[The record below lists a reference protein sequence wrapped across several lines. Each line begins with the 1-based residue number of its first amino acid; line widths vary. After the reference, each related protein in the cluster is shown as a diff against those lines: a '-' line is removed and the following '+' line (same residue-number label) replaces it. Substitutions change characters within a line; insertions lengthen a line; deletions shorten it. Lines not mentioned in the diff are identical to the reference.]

1 MREESSIFRRPAEVL
16 LLCTANQ
23 CRSPMAEVLLRH
35 HLESAGVV
43 ATVSS
48 AGLLRGGRPATR
60 NGVAV
65 MADRGLDLG
74 GHRSRKLG
82 VALVRGADLI
92 IGMGREHVREVAILD
107 PGAID
112 RCYTLKELVSVAGVK
127 GARRF
132 DEPLGDWLTR
142 LAVGRRLGDL
152 AGLAHDDMYD
162 IEDPIGRGLQD
173 YEATAAELDGLLA
186 RLVELAWP
194 ATTAH

>member
-1 MREESSIFRRPAEVL
+1 
-16 LLCTANQ
+16 
-23 CRSPMAEVLLRH
+23 MAEVLLRR
-35 HLESAGVV
+35 HLELAGAV

-48 AGLLRGGRPATR
+48 AGLLVGGRPATS
-60 NGVAV
+60 NGIAA
-65 MADRGLDLG
+65 MAARGLDLS

-92 IGMGREHVREVAILD
+92 IGMAREHVREVATLD

-112 RCYTLKELVSVAGVK
+112 RSYTLKELVRTAEAK

-132 DEPLGDWLTR
+132 GELLGDWLVR
-142 LAVGRRLGDL
+142 LAAGRRRGDL
-152 AGLAHDDMYD
+152 VGVAHNDLYD
-162 IEDPIGRGLQD
+162 IEDPIGRGLRD
-173 YEATAAELDGLLA
+173 YEATAAEIDGLLA